1 MLNNA
6 YRLREKSGIDWAWFI
21 EICRQ
26 KLSNSKAY
34 LPFGKGDEK
43 ELQRFIDIAKKL
55 LPVEHWLMSSNE
67 ALLIKTLSSTDYK
80 DIKRQSN
87 DNIEAIHIG
96 IAGRDPR
103 DQTSKWQY
111 SPLLRFFV
119 HMMLIITDKKL
130 SIAD

>member
-34 LPFGKGDEK
+34 LPFGKEDEK
-43 ELQRFIDIAKKL
+43 ELKRFIDIAEKL
-55 LPVEHWLMSSNE
+55 LTVEHWLMSSNE
-67 ALLIKTLSSTDYK
+67 VLLIKTMSSTAYK

-103 DQTSKWQY
+103 D
-111 SPLLRFFV
+111 
-119 HMMLIITDKKL
+119 
-130 SIAD
+130 